1 MGGPCSTIAAAT
13 PTPNRSEVTPTLT
26 HSTVGHEALDDPA
39 TEPALVERMLTDIAR
54 SNRWF
59 GGRHA
64 MRVGLARLVDPSD
77 LGRTLTLLDIG
88 TGAGDLPHDAVRWA
102 AGRGI
107 TLVPIGLER
116 IPAAARLA
124 QGGGLPVFLGCAGAL
139 PVRRAGVDIVL
150 VSQMLHHLDATSSVR
165 LLAECHAIARRGV
178 VIADLR
184 PSPLAAVGYRLAG
197 PFFRMHPMTVR
208 DGVTSLQR
216 GLTPA
221 VLQRLVH
228 EAIGRDVPVW
238 RLPGA
243 RVLATWRTNR

>member
-1 MGGPCSTIAAAT
+1 MTVA
-13 PTPNRSEVTPTLT
+13 LT
-26 HSTVGHEALDDPA
+26 HSTVGREALDDPA

-64 MRVGLARLVDPSD
+64 MRVGLAGLLAPSD
-77 LGRTLTLLDIG
+77 RGRTLTLLDIG

-102 AGRGI
+102 ADRGI

-124 QGGGLPVFLGCAGAL
+124 RDGGLPTLLACAGAL
-139 PVRRAGVDIVL
+139 PVRRGGVDLVL
-150 VSQMLHHLDATSSVR
+150 VSQMLHHLDAASSVR
-165 LLAECHAIARRGV
+165 LLAECHAVARRGV

-184 PSPLAAVGYRLAG
+184 PSPLAGVGYRLAG
-197 PFFRMHPMTVR
+197 PLLGMHPMTVR

-216 GLTPA
+216 GLTPDA
-221 VLQRLVH
+221 LRQLVRQ
-228 EAIGRDVPVW
+228 AIGRDVPVR

-243 RVLATWRTNR
+243 RVLAAWRTDG

>member
-1 MGGPCSTIAAAT
+1 
-13 PTPNRSEVTPTLT
+13 VTSTLT
-26 HSTVGHEALDDPA
+26 HSPLGHEALDDPA
-39 TEPALVERMLTDIAR
+39 TAPALVERMLTDIAR

-59 GGRHA
+59 GGRHT
-64 MRVGLARLVDPSD
+64 MRVGLARLIEPGDR
-77 LGRTLTLLDIG
+77 GRTLTLLDIG

-102 AGRGI
+102 AARGV

-124 QGGGLPVFLGCAGAL
+124 RDGGLPTLLGCAGAL

-150 VSQMLHHLDATSSVR
+150 VSQMLHHLDAKSGVR

-184 PSPLAAVGYRLAG
+184 PSPLAALGYRLAG
-197 PFFRMHPMTVR
+197 PVMGVHAMTIR

-216 GLTPA
+216 GLAPA
-221 VLQRLVH
+221 VLERRVH
-228 EAIGRDVPVW
+228 EATGRAVPVTQH
-238 RLPGA
+238 LGA
-243 RVLATWRTNR
+243 RVLAAWRTDR